1 MPYKKFT
8 KEFLYK
14 LCNEQ
19 SITLLRNYDENEL
32 NSQKFIEFKCI
43 KCNEATSKKFEFI
56 LKYNPTCHN
65 CSCIDKGNKA
75 RKTMKTRYGVEN
87 ISQLEEIKN
96 KKKETTLKN
105 YGVEFPSQS
114 DIIKNKVKA
123 TCLQKY
129 NVEYPQQSE
138 QIRNKS
144 KQTCLNNYGVEHPSQ
159 SKEIKQQ
166 IKETNLKN
174 YGVEFASQNEDF
186 KNRVKA
192 TCLQKYNVEYPQQSQ
207 QIRNKVKQT
216 ILNNY
221 GVEYPA
227 RCKEIKEKMK
237 ETIKIKY
244 GVEHYSQTD
253 EFKEKCKQTSLKK
266 YGVEHPTQN
275 EEFMEKASK
284 TAYKIKTYTFS
295 SGKQIKCQGY
305 EPFALDELVK
315 LQEEDNIITGC
326 KNVPTIWYNDNSGKK
341 HRHYVDIFI
350 PSQNKCIEVKSTWT
364 LRKKKDNIFMK
375 QNAAK
380 ELGYNYEIWV
390 YDNKGN
396 KVETFI

>member
-1 MPYKKFT
+1 M
-8 KEFLYK
+8 
-14 LCNEQ
+14 
-19 SITLLRNYDENEL
+19 
-32 NSQKFIEFKCI
+32 
-43 KCNEATSKKFEFI
+43 
-56 LKYNPTCHN
+56 
-65 CSCIDKGNKA
+65 G
-75 RKTMKTRYGVEN
+75 
-87 ISQLEEIKN
+87 
-96 KKKETTLKN
+96 
-105 YGVEFPSQS
+105 
-114 DIIKNKVKA
+114 
-123 TCLQKY
+123 
-129 NVEYPQQSE
+129 VEYPQQLQE
-138 QIRNKS
+138 VKNKS
-144 KQTCLNNYGVEHPSQ
+144 KQTCFFNYGVEHPSQ

-174 YGVEFASQNEDF
+174 YGVEFASQSEDF
-186 KNRVKA
+186 KNKVKD
-192 TCLQKYNVEYPQQSQ
+192 TCLQKYSVEYPQQSQ
-207 QIRNKVKQT
+207 QIRNKCKQT
-216 ILNNY
+216 NLNNY

-227 RCKEIKEKMK
+227 QCKEIREKIK

-266 YGVEHPTQN
+266 YGVEHPRQN
-275 EEFMEKASK
+275 EQFMEKISK
-284 TAYKIKTYTFS
+284 RAYKIKTFS
-295 SGKQIKCQGY
+295 FPSGKQIKCQGY

-350 PSQNKCIEVKSTWT
+350 PNENKCIEVKSTWT
-364 LRKKKDNIFMK
+364 FRMNKDNIFIK

-380 ELGYNYEIWV
+380 ELGYDYEIWV